1 MGLDRKV
8 KGDGVDPQSMN
19 QLPVDKTPI
28 GPGIQEDREWDG
40 LMFPPED
47 RLQEGAGY
55 RGITGAACQDPSG
68 YWQARSFPER
78 EGHPERRLADS
89 PQ

>member
-19 QLPVDKTPI
+19 QLPVDKTLI
-28 GPGIQEDREWDG
+28 GPGVQEDREWDG
-40 LMFPPED
+40 LMFPQED

-55 RGITGAACQDPSG
+55 RGITGTC
-68 YWQARSFPER
+68 
-78 EGHPERRLADS
+78 RRRWEASLPRTGWSNTFRISSVKAL
-89 PQ
+89 